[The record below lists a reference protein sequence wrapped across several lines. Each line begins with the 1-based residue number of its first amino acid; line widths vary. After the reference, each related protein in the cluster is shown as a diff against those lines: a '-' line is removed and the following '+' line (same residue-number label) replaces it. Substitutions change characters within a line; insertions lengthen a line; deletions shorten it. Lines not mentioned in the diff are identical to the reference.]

1 MKFADIKNLK
11 NDELR
16 KQVSELR
23 VQLFEAKMKQSL
35 GQLNNT
41 DRIRRIRRNIARY
54 KTCLLYTSPSPRDR
68 G

>member
-41 DRIRRIRRNIARY
+41 DQIRRIRRNIARY
-54 KTCLLYTSPSPRDR
+54 KTAMTMTKA
-68 G
+68 

>member
-41 DRIRRIRRNIARY
+41 DQIRRIRRNIARY
-54 KTCLLYTSPSPRDR
+54 KTAMTANKA
-68 G
+68 